1 MLKKLAKTAVQCQ
14 NFVNY
19 RCIICKRHCSLEP
32 ALCAG
37 CLSIL
42 PWISPMSCLVCG
54 SAYASSCRGCS
65 HVEDGFDQRLAIFEY
80 AFPVDALLKRF
91 KYQESRSIGRALG
104 QLLAEAVKQQG
115 GAEAIDLIVPVPL
128 AWPRRKARGFN
139 QAADLAEVCSK
150 QLNVPWSDRMLW
162 RHADTP
168 ALAGLSPVE
177 RRFALLGAFSAE
189 QGVCGKRI
197 ALVDDVMTSGATSLE
212 IQTELS
218 DQGAESVSFWS
229 VARALDVTGHQSADA

>member
-1 MLKKLAKTAVQCQ
+1 
-14 NFVNY
+14 
-19 RCIICKRHCSLEP
+19 
-32 ALCAG
+32 
-37 CLSIL
+37 
-42 PWISPMSCLVCG
+42 MSCLVCG
-54 SAYASSCRGCS
+54 SAYASSCRCCFN
-65 HVEDGFDQRLAIFEY
+65 VEDGFDQRLAVFEY

-104 QLLAEAVKQQG
+104 QLLAEAIQQQG
-115 GAEAIDLIVPVPL
+115 GAEGIDLIVPVPL
-128 AWPRRKARGFN
+128 AWPRRKTRGFN

-150 QLNVPWSDRMLW
+150 QLNVPWSDRLLW

-177 RRFALLGAFSAE
+177 RRFALLGAFSAA
-189 QGVCGKRI
+189 QGVYGKRI